1 MQCPSCEAEQ
11 APRCGSRPHSA
22 YHVARSVW
30 KEMAGAASLKKAGH
44 THTPAVNTMM
54 SLRSSQPISRSQHRA
69 FSGQNRHVILG
80 RRCAPKAC
88 AESND
93 DASGVSRRQLTL
105 AGILVALMPAVAQPA
120 QACERTLTATH
131 TPLWGHGTPPW
142 MPIVC
147 PVLTSCPPSFFCS
160 SAPTQY
166 RTT

>member
-11 APRCGSRPHSA
+11 APRCGSRPHYA

-120 QACERTLTATH
+120 QACEHTLIIDDTH
-131 TPLWGHGTPPW
+131 SPVGTW
-142 MPIVC
+142 DTLRDADCMPCLNVM
-147 PVLTSCPPSFFCS
+147 PS
-160 SAPTQY
+160 
-166 RTT
+166 